1 MKKDISKITNLTKV
15 EKVEM
20 RGIVKQFPGVL
31 ANDRIDFDVRAGE
44 VHTLLGENGAGKS
57 TLMKILYGIYHQ
69 DKGEIYVNKK
79 LVNIRSPLDA
89 IRLGIGMVHQHF
101 MLVPTLTVAENVALG
116 LHSSRKYL
124 LDLDVVSERIK
135 ELAKVH
141 GLHVDPKAKVWQ
153 LSVGEQ
159 QRVEIIKILYR
170 GASLLILDEPTAVLT
185 PQEVEELFHVLR
197 SMINRGY
204 SIIFI
209 SHKLHEVISL
219 SDRVTI
225 LRDGK
230 VVKSLPIAEVTKEK
244 LARLM
249 VGREVLFQVEHPS
262 VELGKVSLALEGIW
276 AQGDE
281 DLPAL
286 RGIDLEIHSGEIL
299 GIAGVSGNGQRELAE
314 VIVGLRKSIK
324 GKVFIKGTDVTNW
337 PPSQLLEYGLSC
349 IPEERMRD
357 GTIQK
362 FTVEENLILKDHIH
376 KPYTDGIFMNFKNIA
391 RESERLISDFD
402 IRTPS
407 RYTSLKSLS
416 GGNIQKLI
424 LARELS
430 RKPGVLIASQPTRGL
445 DVSATEY
452 VHRKLIEQRTK
463 LKTATL
469 LISDDLDEIL
479 SLSDRIAVIYEGKI
493 MGVVKRNEVS
503 VGELGMMMGGVH
515 KEKIK
520 KED

>member
-1 MKKDISKITNLTKV
+1 M
-15 EKVEM
+15 
-20 RGIVKQFPGVL
+20 
-31 ANDRIDFDVRAGE
+31 
-44 VHTLLGENGAGKS
+44 TLSNC
-57 TLMKILYGIYHQ
+57 
-69 DKGEIYVNKK
+69 
-79 LVNIRSPLDA
+79 
-89 IRLGIGMVHQHF
+89 
-101 MLVPTLTVAENVALG
+101 
-116 LHSSRKYL
+116 
-124 LDLDVVSERIK
+124 
-135 ELAKVH
+135 
-141 GLHVDPKAKVWQ
+141 
-153 LSVGEQ
+153 
-159 QRVEIIKILYR
+159 
-170 GASLLILDEPTAVLT
+170 
-185 PQEVEELFHVLR
+185 
-197 SMINRGY
+197 
-204 SIIFI
+204 
-209 SHKLHEVISL
+209 
-219 SDRVTI
+219 VTI
-225 LRDGK
+225 LHDGK
-230 VVKSLPIAEVTKEK
+230 VVKTLPIAEVTKEK

-299 GIAGVSGNGQRELAE
+299 GIAGVSGNGQREPAE
-314 VIVGLRKSIK
+314 VIAGLRKSIK

-337 PPSQLLEYGLSC
+337 PPSQLLEHGLSC

-357 GTIQK
+357 GAIQK

-376 KPYTDGIFMNFKNIA
+376 KPYAAGIFMNFKNIA

-416 GGNIQKLI
+416 GGNIHKLI

-445 DVSATEY
+445 DVSAMEY
-452 VHRKLIEQRTK
+452 VHRQLIEQRTK

-503 VGELGMMMGGVH
+503 VERIGYDDGRSA
-515 KEKIK
+515 KDKIK
-520 KED
+520 KES